1 MCEDSVMNLVPDHLV
16 VCVDDLDEADGEFRS
31 RFGLGS
37 VPGGSHPGHGTANR
51 IVPLGDSY
59 IELVA
64 VVDAPEASR
73 SAFGKW
79 VATGTDGS
87 LEVGALC
94 LRTDD
99 IQAVTDRLGIDPTAM
114 SRKRPDGTTLSWR
127 IAGVE
132 QTISEGLPFFIEWDV
147 PNEELPGMTSI
158 AHPVG
163 DAHLKSVTLHGH
175 KEQLANWVG
184 AASTVEV
191 VTGRPAITAIVGT
204 SSGDVFF

>member
-1 MCEDSVMNLVPDHLV
+1 MNVVPDHLV
-16 VCVDDLDEADGEFRS
+16 VCVDDLGDADEEFRG

-64 VVDAPEASR
+64 VVDASEANG
-73 SAFGKW
+73 SAFGRW
-79 VATGTDGS
+79 VATSADAS
-87 LEVGALC
+87 LEVDALC

-99 IQAVTDRLGIDPTAM
+99 IEAVADRLGIHPTAM
-114 SRKRPDGTTLSWR
+114 SRRRPDGTALSWR
-127 IAGVE
+127 TAGVE
-132 QTISEGLPFFIEWDV
+132 QTISEGVPFFIEWDV

-163 DAHLKSVTLHGH
+163 DTHLKSVTLHGH
-175 KEQLANWVG
+175 KEQLENWVA
-184 AASTVEV
+184 AASKVEV
-191 VTGRPAITAIVGT
+191 VTGRPAITAIVAT
-204 SSGDVFF
+204 PSGEVIF